1 MNTPAT
7 KRKKTTQATINKVET
22 LLLER
27 MLIRKREE
35 IRRMEHDKLM
45 IMIEINRSA
54 RY

>member
-1 MNTPAT
+1 MNIPAT
-7 KRKKTTQATINKVET
+7 KRKKNNTTSTNVKTQ
-22 LLLER
+22 LLER
-27 MLIRKREE
+27 LLTKKREE

>member
-1 MNTPAT
+1 MNTALQ
-7 KRKKTTQATINKVET
+7 KRKKGDTDSNKVET

-27 MLIRKREE
+27 LLTKMREE

>member
-1 MNTPAT
+1 MNTPASNRQ
-7 KRKKTTQATINKVET
+7 KNNAEHNKVET

-27 MLIRKREE
+27 MLKRKREE

>member
-7 KRKKTTQATINKVET
+7 KRKKKQPNNINVQTQ
-22 LLLER
+22 LLER
-27 MLIRKREE
+27 LLTQRREE